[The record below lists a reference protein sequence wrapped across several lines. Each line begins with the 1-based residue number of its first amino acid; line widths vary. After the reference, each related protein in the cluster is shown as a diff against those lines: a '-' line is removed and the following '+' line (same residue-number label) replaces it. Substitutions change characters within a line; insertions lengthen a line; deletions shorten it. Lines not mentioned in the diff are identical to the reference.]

1 MSESPDQSDGAN
13 GDPEAAMRAMMGFS
27 SFSERRPKHQSHT
40 SATNAPAVE
49 TQSGKTAPGV
59 PGSSDLSR
67 SSHLQGVEFES
78 GSSKTPGHEEHPST
92 LDQSTPLPAP
102 PLPHQQ
108 PQTNYAFVSPETG
121 ISFTPEE
128 LEELSRGKINAR
140 GDRVFF
146 KPAFV
151 ADDPWF
157 RLRRTGKGRRQ
168 LWQQYGDGNGE
179 GERFLEKLSST
190 LD

>member
-1 MSESPDQSDGAN
+1 MSESPDQSDGAH

-27 SFSERRPKHQSHT
+27 SFSERRPKHQPHT

-49 TQSGKTAPGV
+49 IQSGKIAPGA

-67 SSHLQGVEFES
+67 SSHLQEVEFES
-78 GSSKTPGHEEHPST
+78 GSSETPGHVKNPSVP
-92 LDQSTPLPAP
+92 DRSTPLPAP
-102 PLPHQQ
+102 PPLLHQQ

-157 RLRRTGKGRRQ
+157 RLRRTGKGGDNSGSNVGTGK
-168 LWQQYGDGNGE
+168 GDG
-179 GERFLEKLSST
+179 S
-190 LD
+190 